1 MITWINCWVALI
13 VVIFVGLT
21 LYLPIK
27 DTIAYKKGKIQDF
40 DKIGFLSSFL
50 ISGFLTLMIGCLAIA
65 ISLWYPF
72 TNNEIE
78 HGTYE
83 YNQEYITE
91 NIIYN
96 ECFSDGHSVFID
108 GKEFVCDEAIIGD
121 VEDFKI
127 MKSKYVWKNGFHKFF
142 YDSIFFKEEQRYQLV
157 IPEKYLQDK

>member
-40 DKIGFLSSFL
+40 DKIGFVA
-50 ISGFLTLMIGCLAIA
+50 GLAISA
-65 ISLWYPF
+65 FVTLLVVCIAFAMSVWYPF

-83 YNQEYITE
+83 YNQEYIVE

-96 ECFSDGHSVFID
+96 ERFNDGHSVFVN
-108 GKEFVCDEAIIGD
+108 GKEFVCDEAIVKD
-121 VEDFKI
+121 VDDFKI
-127 MKSKYVWKNGFHKFF
+127 MKSEYVWKNGLHKFF
-142 YDSIFFKEEQRYQLV
+142 YDSIFFKEEQKYQLV
-157 IPEKYLQDK
+157 IPEKYLQEK